1 MSVHRVKFDE
11 ADGRPHPFAVSV
23 YAAGIALL
31 AWGVYAYAQMPSSQG
46 GSPRTEPWR
55 PATSKWSRAPSEGER
70 SVPAASMPEY
80 AALPPV
86 LLAVPLPRQPE

>member
-23 YAAGIALL
+23 YAAGIA
-31 AWGVYAYAQMPSSQG
+31 QMPSSQG
-46 GSPRTEPWR
+46 GSPRSEPWR
-55 PATSKWSRAPSEGER
+55 SATSKWSRAPGAGER
-70 SVPAASMPEY
+70 RVPAASVPAY

-86 LLAVPLPRQPE
+86 LLAAPLPQEPE

>member
-46 GSPRTEPWR
+46 GSPRSEPWR
-55 PATSKWSRAPSEGER
+55 SATSKWSRAPGAGER
-70 SVPAASMPEY
+70 RVPAASVPAY

-86 LLAVPLPRQPE
+86 LLAAPLPQEPE